1 MKQDP
6 THGPEPLRVA
16 IDGSVA
22 VLTLTRPE
30 ALNALSSELIG
41 RLMAALDALELDEV
55 VRAVI
60 ITGSGRAFSAGAD
73 IKGFLPHMRMG
84 PRAAVAHFLRPGQR
98 LTARVEAY
106 PKPIIAAVNG
116 LAFGG
121 GCELVEATHIAVA
134 AASAVFSKAEI
145 NIGIIPTFGGTQRL
159 PRNIGRK
166 AATELIL
173 TGRRFGAE
181 EALRLGLVN
190 RVMADEALM
199 PAALGLAREIAS
211 KPPLTVTAA
220 LSAIHRGQDMAIDG
234 GLAIEE
240 ASFAAIVPTRDAV
253 EGVAAFVEKRAPH
266 FVGR

>member
-1 MKQDP
+1 M
-6 THGPEPLRVA
+6 
-16 IDGSVA
+16 
-22 VLTLTRPE
+22 
-30 ALNALSSELIG
+30 
-41 RLMAALDALELDEV
+41 
-55 VRAVI
+55 
-60 ITGSGRAFSAGAD
+60 
-73 IKGFLPHMRMG
+73 
-84 PRAAVAHFLRPGQR
+84 
-98 LTARVEAY
+98 
-106 PKPIIAAVNG
+106 
-116 LAFGG
+116 
-121 GCELVEATHIAVA
+121 
-134 AASAVFSKAEI
+134 
-145 NIGIIPTFGGTQRL
+145 

-199 PAALGLAREIAS
+199 PAALGLAREVAA
-211 KPPLTVTAA
+211 KPPHTVTAA
-220 LSAIHRGQDMAIDG
+220 LSAIHRGQDVAIDG